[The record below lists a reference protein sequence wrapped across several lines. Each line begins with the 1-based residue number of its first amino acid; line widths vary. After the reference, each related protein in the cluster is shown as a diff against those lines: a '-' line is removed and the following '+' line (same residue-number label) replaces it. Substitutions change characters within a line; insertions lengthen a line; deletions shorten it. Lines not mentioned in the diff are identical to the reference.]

1 MLTGTLQVSIDF
13 IEPSYF
19 FSDPQQDKQ
28 GVIYSTSL
36 ELALQLER
44 LQVAHVPL
52 VVEEVLLQPEPG
64 LLLVLV
70 VLGVLLP
77 VLVAAVARGVPAVL
91 PALHDLPAEPA
102 EVGAAGGA
110 RAAHVVAAPVL
121 LDGHLD
127 GISIL
132 MTIFNVISSD

>member
-1 MLTGTLQVSIDF
+1 MYGPFQHRDPILHFSRM
-13 IEPSYF
+13 SYVQA
-19 FSDPQQDKQ
+19 P
-28 GVIYSTSL
+28 SL

-77 VLVAAVARGVPAVL
+77 VLVAAVARGVAAVL

-110 RAAHVVAAPVL
+110 GAAHVVAAPVL

-127 GISIL
+127 GMSMS
-132 MTIFNVISSD
+132 MTILPHSERSKT

>member
-1 MLTGTLQVSIDF
+1 MSIGF
-13 IEPSYF
+13 IEPSSF
-19 FSDPQQDKQ
+19 FSNPQQDKED
-28 GVIYSTSL
+28 VTNETSL

-77 VLVAAVARGVPAVL
+77 VLVAPVARGVPSVL

-110 RAAHVVAAPVL
+110 GAAHVVAPAVL
-121 LDGHLD
+121 LDGHLK
-127 GISIL
+127 S
-132 MTIFNVISSD
+132 T

>member
-1 MLTGTLQVSIDF
+1 MN
-13 IEPSYF
+13 E
-19 FSDPQQDKQ
+19 
-28 GVIYSTSL
+28 TSL
-36 ELALQLER
+36 ELALQLEG

-64 LLLVLV
+64 LLLVLAV

-77 VLVAAVARGVPAVL
+77 VLVAAVARGVAAVL

-121 LDGHLD
+121 LDGHLLKY
-127 GISIL
+127 IH
-132 MTIFNVISSD
+132 

>member
-1 MLTGTLQVSIDF
+1 MRIGIIHPQSFSLRPK
-13 IEPSYF
+13 PSTR
-19 FSDPQQDKQ
+19 Q
-28 GVIYSTSL
+28 GGCQISTSL
-36 ELALQLER
+36 ELALQLEG

-77 VLVAAVARGVPAVL
+77 VLVAAVARGVAAVL

-110 RAAHVVAAPVL
+110 GAAHVVAATVL
-121 LDGHLD
+121 LDGHLK
-127 GISIL
+127 S
-132 MTIFNVISSD
+132 T